1 MGFMLNFPST
11 NLVLIIMRTYFFAFM
26 QNEIEK
32 LVKSGQSSTA
42 RNYLSAKKSF
52 MEFVDDEYLPFKAL
66 TGQLVLEY
74 EKWLKRHSVLRNT
87 SSFYMRQLRSVYN
100 KAVEYRL
107 TTQKHPF
114 TAVYTGVDKTKKRA
128 VNESVITRLL
138 ALDVRDYPQS
148 LTFAKDLF
156 LLSFYMCGIAFVD
169 LAYLK
174 KENIKSG
181 VIRYTRHKTDVTM
194 EVKMEGCILEIFN
207 RYAKESCFDYLLPII
222 TEADEKKAYLQYL
235 NKRSYYNKLLKRLSV
250 MLKLEIPLTSY
261 VSRHTW
267 ATVARDMN
275 IPISVISAGMGHTSE
290 HMTRIYLASLDESTI
305 SQANL
310 KIMEYINSN
319 RM

>member
-1 MGFMLNFPST
+1 
-11 NLVLIIMRTYFFAFM
+11 MRTYFFAFM
-26 QNEIEK
+26 QIEIEK
-32 LVKSGQSSTA
+32 LVESGQSSTA

-52 MEFVDDEYLPFKAL
+52 MGFVNDEYLPFKAL

-100 KAVEYRL
+100 KAVEYKL

-114 TAVYTGVDKTKKRA
+114 TGVYTGVDKTKKRA
-128 VNESVITRLL
+128 VNESVVTRLL

-222 TEADEKKAYLQYL
+222 TEADEKKAYQQYL

-319 RM
+319 KDVMR

>member
-1 MGFMLNFPST
+1 
-11 NLVLIIMRTYFFAFM
+11 MRTYFFAFM

-32 LVKSGQSSTA
+32 LVVSGQSSTA

-52 MEFVDDEYLPFKAL
+52 MEFVNDEYLPFKAL

-114 TAVYTGVDKTKKRA
+114 TGVYTGVDKTKKRA
-128 VNESVITRLL
+128 VNESVVTRLL

-156 LLSFYMCGIAFVD
+156 LLSFYMCGIAFID

-319 RM
+319 KM